1 MLLYNILVVPF
12 SLTLGHI
19 FIVIPA
25 GVYPP
30 LAEAGI
36 QKGFNS
42 KKEHKKYY
50 DQRREH
56 KRFDCRT
63 LTIQKTKIK

>member
-42 KKEHKKYY
+42 KKEHKNITAKS
-50 DQRREH
+50 ESV
-56 KRFDCRT
+56 KGST
-63 LTIQKTKIK
+63 